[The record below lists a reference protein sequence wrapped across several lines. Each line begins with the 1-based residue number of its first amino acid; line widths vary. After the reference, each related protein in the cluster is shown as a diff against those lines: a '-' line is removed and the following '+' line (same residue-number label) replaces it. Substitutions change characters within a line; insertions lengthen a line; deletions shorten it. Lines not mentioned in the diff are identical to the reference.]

1 MSVAP
6 KNKAPLKARLAY
18 VTPPDQAQLDKIRAF
33 LSAQEPGREVELS
46 LVEDKSLVAGF
57 VLTAG
62 DKEYDWSGKGQLDA
76 LKDAIVASL

>member
-6 KNKAPLKARLAY
+6 NKKAPLHAKLAY
-18 VTPPDQAQLDKIRAF
+18 VTPPDAAQLDKIKAF
-33 LSAQEPGREVELS
+33 VAAQSPGREVELT

-62 DKEYDWSGKGQLDA
+62 EKEYDWSGKGQLDA
-76 LKDAIVASL
+76 LK